1 MKFFK
6 IFSLILITI
15 FLIFSLIFLVFTA
28 SIKST
33 LLNQQFMEEEFDK
46 VNIYSILKESMVKNI
61 ENSIKTD
68 EVMEKIISTSVS
80 EEWLKNQIHLLLL
93 NTYNY
98 LKGKNE
104 EIELKIPLSEVKAE
118 IKKNLSDE
126 IENLIPPEIKDNP
139 QEVEAFKSN
148 FETQISENID
158 AGFPNEIDLLEN
170 NIEEIEV
177 LKKNIYYLNSIF
189 YGLIVFKAFLVILSI
204 LILRKT
210 KSILKFIG
218 GSYLAAGFIL
228 FLAST
233 LIKFAFGAVI
243 QKIEF
248 PLMLGEQAILRIFA
262 DALAPINMY
271 NIVIAGVGIL
281 LLALSFIKFS
291 TKKEQSEPLA
301 AEIN

>member
-1 MKFFK
+1 
-6 IFSLILITI
+6 
-15 FLIFSLIFLVFTA
+15 
-28 SIKST
+28 
-33 LLNQQFMEEEFDK
+33 MEEEFDK